1 MFFFSSWSKNAGGQR
16 QSKLA
21 GNGEKQ
27 QTRRHS
33 YADGPL
39 TREHVSYWQL
49 YKKNHV
55 CRHCRQ
61 PQPWSK
67 VPDRSERK
75 DRAKPCRC
83 RGIGTRVCYQLH
95 PKAPRLQRWSRNC
108 VVKHFLATPTPISET
123 HYHPGIAELHC
134 NHPLM
139 CLLRS
144 STRAEKASAVR
155 FLFLFRRILQVRV
168 ILQIQSRRVP
178 KRT

>member
-1 MFFFSSWSKNAGGQR
+1 MVRDKASLLQTE
-16 QSKLA
+16 
-21 GNGEKQ
+21 EKQ

-33 YADGPL
+33 YTDRPL
-39 TREHVSYWQL
+39 TREPVSNWQL

-55 CRHCRQ
+55 WRQCCQ

-67 VPDRSERK
+67 VVRKLTFKDTRPLREK

-95 PKAPRLQRWSRNC
+95 PKVPRLQRWSRNC

-139 CLLRS
+139 RLLRS